1 MTSNLKIQLGKQVV
15 IKIGKVWKCICGKTV
30 TYDGIMEAMRFFT
43 HDKRCNKCG
52 NLMHIKSTF
61 F

>member
-43 HDKRCNKCG
+43 HA
-52 NLMHIKSTF
+52 H
-61 F
+61 